1 MLATTDYGGPFP
13 SVLARDS
20 WVATQFH
27 PEKSGRHGLLF
38 YRNFLRWA
46 GVLAPAATAAR
57 R

>member
-1 MLATTDYGGPFP
+1 LPRASTLG
-13 SVLARDS
+13 RDR

-27 PEKSGRHGLLF
+27 PEKSGLHGLRL

-46 GVLAPAATAAR
+46 GVLEPEATAAR